1 MTHQTVVLDVREDI
15 RCGGAPCA
23 RILDSAVQLHPGDT
37 LQVIAPFEPTPLY
50 AVLGREGF
58 AHESREIGGGD
69 WEVRFTKTAG
79 VAAKLSPVAA
89 RSNIERAASAD
100 PAETATVELDV
111 RGLEP
116 PQPMVRI
123 LEALEVLPA
132 GTALRVFTDRRPVH
146 LYDLLEARGFAGQ
159 SEETPQGGCATIIRR
174 R

>member
-15 RCGGAPCA
+15 RGGGAPCA
-23 RILDSAVQLHPGDT
+23 RIMDSAGQLDPGDT

-58 AHESREIGGGD
+58 VHESREIGGGD
-69 WEVRFTKTAG
+69 WEVRFTKTG
-79 VAAKLSPVAA
+79 GTVAKAAPVAGQ
-89 RSNIERAASAD
+89 SDVEPAASTDRAG
-100 PAETATVELDV
+100 TATVELDL

-123 LEALEVLPA
+123 LEALEVLPG

-159 SEETPQGGCATIIRR
+159 SEETPQGGCATTIRR